1 MLVYFAILFV
11 VLILVFASN
20 NVGAYP
26 TFETVIFYSSA
37 IILVLFAG
45 FRANVVGTDTNNY
58 ISMFIAKSNQEQS
71 IFEIEG
77 NIEIGYLFLQQVA
90 YFVSTKYWSI
100 LTLIALISVIPTYY
114 VVRELTQNVIISIF
128 IYVTL
133 GIYLLFFNAGRQGI
147 SVAISTVG
155 LLYILDRSL
164 VKYLICIFIASLFH
178 KTALIM
184 IPFYF
189 IIILP
194 FSTKRVLLFL
204 VIGFL
209 AFYFLSTI
217 LSSISPDV
225 ESRYGV
231 YEDRG
236 ATGGFLLA
244 AFFII
249 VALLFIGF
257 RNEISK
263 ENIYL
268 YDVYLNLAIFTGII
282 YLVVILTGSD
292 VNFIRIT
299 NYFAIG
305 YALIWP
311 IIFEDVRFF
320 KSNGVKFGFI
330 LVHLLFFAVY
340 LSKMSNLVPYEINE
354 IYLEWL

>member
-1 MLVYFAILFV
+1 MLVYFAILFI
-11 VLILVFASN
+11 VLLLVFASN
-20 NVGAYP
+20 NLRDNP
-26 TFETVIFYSSA
+26 TLETVIFYSSA

-45 FRANVVGTDTNNY
+45 FRANFVGTDTNNY
-58 ISMFIAKSNQEQS
+58 IGMFIAKSNQEQS

-77 NIEIGYLFLQQVA
+77 NVELGYLFLQQVA
-90 YFVSTKYWSI
+90 YFVSSKYWSI
-100 LTLIALISVIPTYY
+100 LTLIAIISVIPTYY

-133 GIYLLFFNAGRQGI
+133 GVYLLFFNAGRQGI

-155 LLYILDRSL
+155 LLYILDRSI

-178 KTALIM
+178 KTAFIM

-189 IIILP
+189 IIVLP

-204 VIGFL
+204 FIGFF

-244 AFFII
+244 TFFVL
-249 VALLFIGF
+249 VALLFISW
-257 RNEISK
+257 RNEISE
-263 ENIYL
+263 ENLYL
-268 YDVYLNLAIFTGII
+268 YDIYLNLAIFTGII

-292 VNFIRIT
+292 VNFIRLT

-320 KSNGVKFGFI
+320 KSNGVKFGFV

-340 LSKMSNLVPYEINE
+340 LSKMSNLVPYELNE

>member
-1 MLVYFAILFV
+1 
-11 VLILVFASN
+11 
-20 NVGAYP
+20 
-26 TFETVIFYSSA
+26 
-37 IILVLFAG
+37 
-45 FRANVVGTDTNNY
+45 
-58 ISMFIAKSNQEQS
+58 MFLSKYNQTES
-71 IFEIEG
+71 IFKIEG

-90 YFVSTKYWSI
+90 YFVSDKYWSI
-100 LTLIALISVIPTYY
+100 LTFIAIISVIPTYY
-114 VVRELTQNVIISIF
+114 VMRELSQDIIISIF
-128 IYVTL
+128 IYLTK

-147 SVAISTVG
+147 SVSIASLG
-155 LLYILDRSL
+155 LLYLIDRSL

-189 IIILP
+189 IIMLP

-204 VIGFL
+204 VIGFF

-217 LSSISPDV
+217 LGVLSPEV

-236 ATGGFLLA
+236 ATGGFLLGT
-244 AFFII
+244 FFII

-257 RNEISK
+257 RTEISDD
-263 ENIYL
+263 NIFL
-268 YDVYLNLAIFTGII
+268 FDAYLNLSIFTAII

-292 VNFIRIT
+292 VNFIRLT

-305 YALIWP
+305 YVFIWP
-311 IIFEDVRFF
+311 IIFEDVSYF
-320 KSNGVKFGFI
+320 KNNGIKFTFAI
-330 LVHLLFFAVY
+330 VHLLFFAVY
-340 LSKMSNLVPYEINE
+340 LGKMSNLVPYEFNE

>member
-1 MLVYFAILFV
+1 MLIYFAILFV

-20 NVGAYP
+20 NVEDNP
-26 TFETVIFYSSA
+26 NLEKIIFYSSSF
-37 IILVLFAG
+37 ILILFAG
-45 FRANVVGTDTNNY
+45 LRANIVGTDTNNY
-58 ISMFIAKSNQEQS
+58 ISMFLSKNNQEQS

-77 NIEIGYLFLQQVA
+77 NIEIGYLFLQQIA
-90 YFVSTKYWSI
+90 YFVSSKYWSI
-100 LTLIALISVIPTYY
+100 LTLIAIVSVIPTYY

-128 IYVTL
+128 VYITL

-164 VKYLICIFIASLFH
+164 VKYLLCLFIASLFH

-204 VIGFL
+204 VIGFFS
-209 AFYFLSTI
+209 FYFLSTI

-249 VALLFIGF
+249 VALLFVGF
-257 RNEISK
+257 RNEISE
-263 ENIYL
+263 ENLYL
-268 YDVYLNLAIFTGII
+268 YDIYLNLAIFTGII

-311 IIFEDVRFF
+311 IIFEDVRYF
-320 KSNGVKFGFI
+320 KSNSVKFGFVI
-330 LVHLLFFAVY
+330 IHLLFFAVY

>member
-20 NVGAYP
+20 NVGAYS
-26 TFETVIFYSSA
+26 TFETIIFYSSA
-37 IILVLFAG
+37 IVLVLFAG

-71 IFEIEG
+71 IFEIQG

-114 VVRELTQNVIISIF
+114 VLRELTQNVIISIF
-128 IYVTL
+128 IYITL

-155 LLYILDRSL
+155 ILYILDRSL

-178 KTALIM
+178 KTAIIM

-189 IIILP
+189 IITLP

-204 VIGFL
+204 VIGFFS
-209 AFYFLSTI
+209 FYFLSTI
-217 LSSISPDV
+217 LSVISPDV

-249 VALLFIGF
+249 VTLLFIGF
-257 RNEISK
+257 RNEISE

-268 YDVYLNLAIFTGII
+268 FDIYLNLAIFTGII

-320 KSNGVKFGFI
+320 KSNGVKFGFV

-354 IYLEWL
+354 IFSKWL

>member
-1 MLVYFAILFV
+1 MLIYFAILFI

-26 TFETVIFYSSA
+26 TFESIIFYSSA
-37 IILVLFAG
+37 FILILFAG

-90 YFVSTKYWSI
+90 YFISTKYWSI
-100 LTLIALISVIPTYY
+100 LTLIAIISVISTYY
-114 VVRELTQNVIISIF
+114 VVRELTQNIIISIF

-155 LLYILDRSL
+155 LLYILDRSI

-189 IIILP
+189 IIVLP

-204 VIGFL
+204 FIGFFS
-209 AFYFLSTI
+209 FYFLSTI
-217 LSSISPDV
+217 LSAISPDV
-225 ESRYGV
+225 ETRYGV

-244 AFFII
+244 VFFII

-257 RNEISK
+257 RDEISE
-263 ENIYL
+263 ENLYL
-268 YDVYLNLAIFTGII
+268 YDIYLNLAIFTGII

-320 KSNGVKFGFI
+320 KSIGVKFGFV

-340 LSKMSNLVPYEINE
+340 LSKMSNLVPYELNE